1 MSQQLTD
8 TSKFLSYV
16 LRHAPETIG
25 LTLDQDGWVDIHAVI
40 AGATASGRQ
49 LDMALLQ
56 AVVAQSDK
64 QRFTLSDDGLRIR
77 AAQGHSTP
85 TVALRHQ
92 ALCPPRMLY
101 HGTATRF
108 LEAILA
114 QGLQPGQRHHVHLSA
129 DPQTATTVG
138 ARRSC
143 SACTA
148 CRCTTPG
155 SAFSRPTMASG

>member
-1 MSQQLTD
+1 M
-8 TSKFLSYV
+8 
-16 LRHAPETIG
+16 
-25 LTLDQDGWVDIHAVI
+25 TLDQDGWVDIHAVI
-40 AGATASGRQ
+40 SGAAASGRQ

-85 TVALRHQ
+85 TVALQHQ
-92 ALCPPRMLY
+92 ALRPPQMLY

-114 QGLQPGQRHHVHLSA
+114 QGLQPGQRHHVHVSA

-138 ARRSC
+138 ARHG
-143 SACTA
+143 
-148 CRCTTPG
+148 TPVALG
-155 SAFSRPTMASG
+155 VHSLQMHDAGFGFFQADNGVWLTPHVPPNYLHVLE